1 MPFHTKAWIGFAKQY
16 GFKINKSTVLHK
28 FSGRVNKE
36 ILEDLFKQKF
46 SSTKLNKLINE
57 KENFY
62 RKLFKHKA
70 KPTLGL
76 LKFLE
81 ELKRAK
87 IPTVLATAGPPQ
99 NVEFILKETK
109 TKKYFTK
116 VVNASHVVNGKP
128 HPEIFLKAAKL
139 AKTSPKQCVVFEDG
153 MLGIKAARRAG
164 MKVAGVATSHS
175 FKELKHS
182 DLILRNFK
190 NLSLQKI
197 YSLFDL

>member
-1 MPFHTKAWIGFAKQY
+1 
-16 GFKINKSTVLHK
+16 VLHK

-99 NVEFILKETK
+99 NVEFILKETI
-109 TKKYFTK
+109 TNLYFLNFLFIK
-116 VVNASHVVNGKP
+116 NNCNKLEPIKP
-128 HPEIFLKAAKL
+128 APPVIKIF
-139 AKTSPKQCVVFEDG
+139 F
-153 MLGIKAARRAG
+153 
-164 MKVAGVATSHS
+164 
-175 FKELKHS
+175 
-182 DLILRNFK
+182 
-190 NLSLQKI
+190 
-197 YSLFDL
+197 LFFMHIV